1 VIKDKVEPYPSHLS
15 PYRSYE
21 LQETKSTSQQASP
34 IPTTADDT
42 AIPITTLPTLIPFPR
57 MPTPPIPTMSP
68 VPVER
73 IATSSVP
80 IQDIESAFVVDF
92 DKVRRGLIHHFHAYS
107 LELKSFFFL
116 YTDLLTAIDERTIP
130 ALEEAIQQVKDYNY
144 IEQLKHECE
153 RALELLDRLMK
164 IEHMK

>member
-1 VIKDKVEPYPSHLS
+1 MIKDKVEPYPSHLS

-21 LQETKSTSQQASP
+21 VQETKSTSQQASP

-92 DKVRRGLIHHFHAYS
+92 DKVRRGLIYHFHAYS
-107 LELKSFFFL
+107 LKLKSFFFPV
-116 YTDLLTAIDERTIP
+116 YRSIDS
-130 ALEEAIQQVKDYNY
+130 Y
-144 IEQLKHECE
+144 
-153 RALELLDRLMK
+153 
-164 IEHMK
+164 